1 MMIYECLM
9 PMLMLCKSSYA
20 RLTPEVLQRPALAL
34 ACSLPHLS
42 SPLGPLV
49 TGPVG
54 LCPFLSPSL
63 GHGPSRSPAVCVWP
77 AQQQKPPAHL
87 LTLSATLAPLS
98 STPIGG
104 APCQLYPPPSVVTR
118 PDSTA
123 AARVFA
129 LAPTSCLA
137 VPPTPPCLIKAE
149 AASRR
154 PPSHYSCPS
163 TAAAS
168 SSQRRRRRLPLCCT
182 VRRFPS
188 FHATV
193 SCLVGFAIISS
204 CSLYFSRAK
213 PRHVGPSLI
222 TPARSR
228 FSRPWRCRPC
238 QHRRPHLLFFAHS
251 RPSLI
256 QRSQIE
262 DTPSP
267 AVLLKSPYGFRYLNP
282 SSLVS
287 SKVAL
292 SFFIILPEVLG

>member
-1 MMIYECLM
+1 MIE
-9 PMLMLCKSSYA
+9 SAS
-20 RLTPEVLQRPALAL
+20 E
-34 ACSLPHLS
+34 
-42 SPLGPLV
+42 
-49 TGPVG
+49 
-54 LCPFLSPSL
+54 
-63 GHGPSRSPAVCVWP
+63 
-77 AQQQKPPAHL
+77 PPRH
-87 LTLSATLAPLS
+87 
-98 STPIGG
+98 
-104 APCQLYPPPSVVTR
+104 
-118 PDSTA
+118 
-123 AARVFA
+123 
-129 LAPTSCLA
+129 LA
-137 VPPTPPCLIKAE
+137 VYSKLPAPINIKPAR
-149 AASRR
+149 AASILSTLR
-154 PPSHYSCPS
+154 PSHNPS